1 MQNIIVKT
9 KYGLIKGVKEKESY
23 VFKGVPY
30 AKPPVGELR
39 FKAPEKPDN
48 FNGVYDA
55 TEFKNRSAQSESGNP
70 HDFYTK
76 EFYMDKVYKTPIS
89 EDSLYLNIWTPLE
102 KSSEKYPVFFYIHGG
117 AFMGGT
123 GHEIEFRTDAY
134 AKEGIILVTINYRV
148 GALGFLAHKWLE
160 DDMKS
165 IGNFGILDQMEALDW
180 VKENIESFGGD
191 PNNITICGQSA
202 GAMSVETL
210 LCSRMADGKYNKAII
225 QSAGGY
231 PQVLA
236 NGITLEEA
244 YLIGERV
251 VNHLNVESLEEL
263 KKVSM
268 EEILEA
274 QKQVTKEAIESGKGI
289 PFVPVINGNVLTEKI
304 DESVENGHANK
315 VPMIIGSTKL
325 DITVTKEEAES
336 ENSKFHK
343 SCIDW
348 SLMNEKVNDNPCYV
362 YYFKR
367 DLPGDDNGAFH
378 SSELWYMFGT
388 LGECWRPMEE
398 EDYNLS
404 REMLS
409 YWGNFIKS
417 GDPNSK
423 GLSRWEKCIKNNEF
437 VKRF

>member
-1 MQNIIVKT
+1 MKEIMINT
-9 KYGLIKGVKEKESY
+9 KYGLIKGIKEKESY

-55 TEFKNRSAQSESGNP
+55 TEFKNRSVQDESGNP
-70 HDFYTK
+70 NNFYTK

-89 EDSLYLNIWTPLE
+89 EDSLYLNIWVPVD
-102 KSSEKYPVFFYIHGG
+102 KSSEKYPVLFYIHGG
-117 AFMGGT
+117 GFMGGT
-123 GHEIEFRTDAY
+123 GHEVEFRTDAY
-134 AKEGIILVTINYRV
+134 AKEGVILVTINYRL
-148 GALGFLAHKWLE
+148 GALGFFAHKWLE
-160 DDMKS
+160 DDMKA
-165 IGNFGILDQMEALDW
+165 IGNFGILDQIAALDW

-191 PNNITICGQSA
+191 PSNITICGQSA

-231 PQVLA
+231 PKILT
-236 NGITLEEA
+236 NGTLLGEA
-244 YLIGERV
+244 FSIGEKIV
-251 VNHLNVESLEEL
+251 KYLKVESLDEL
-263 KKVSM
+263 KEVSI
-268 EEILEA
+268 EKILEA
-274 QKQVTKEAIESGKGI
+274 QKEVIKEYMESGRGL
-289 PFVPVINGNVLTEKI
+289 PFGPVVNGKLLTEKI
-304 DESVENGHANK
+304 DKLVESGQVNK
-315 VPMIIGSTKL
+315 VPMIIGSTKN

-343 SCIDW
+343 SCVNW

-398 EDYNLS
+398 KDYNLS
-404 REMLS
+404 REMIN
-409 YWGNFIKS
+409 YWTNFIKDGNPN
-417 GDPNSK
+417 GD
-423 GLSRWEKCIKNNEF
+423 GLNKWESCTKDNNF
-437 VKRF
+437 VMKF